1 VLHKQCRHGEADYH
15 WRAELRFEATFGPAW
30 LGLTQHLLEKGQWA
44 EVEEE
49 VRRWQQAVPRSLDPQ
64 VLRARAHLAR
74 KEYVEGRRMLE
85 QLIAL
90 APDYAWPRVIL
101 NQLLQ
106 EQGIRQRAAE

>member
-1 VLHKQCRHGEADYH
+1 L
-15 WRAELRFEATFGPAW
+15 
-30 LGLTQHLLEKGQWA
+30 
-44 EVEEE
+44 EEE

-74 KEYVEGRRMLE
+74 REYVEARRILE
-85 QLIAL
+85 QLVAL

-106 EQGIRQRAAE
+106 EQGIRRQRAAE